1 MVRILLGAAVLCFVV
16 IAAGAP
22 ARAASHN
29 TYVDDDRS
37 RYEGYIEAASEA
49 GLVSGCNPPENT
61 RFCPHRVVSR
71 GEMAI
76 MLVRALDLASD
87 GGDHFSDDDGI
98 AAEPSIDALA
108 AAGVTDGCAPGKFCP
123 DAALTRGQ
131 MAQLIADALGW
142 RQVAGAER
150 YRDLEGSPYAGALTA
165 LAARGGIEPCDLP
178 EDRRLC
184 PDAPVTR
191 DEAAFA
197 LAKAIGLAPADVPAR
212 TDGPEV
218 GFVDS
223 FDRLRL
229 WDGQRPS
236 SRNRVGLTSAGYRGN
251 GLEVRIPKGAHY
263 GADFEL
269 DLDRIVG
276 EDPETLFFRYF
287 LRVEPGWD
295 PIASGKLPGFSG
307 IYNHTG
313 KGGYPSKPS
322 SPGWSARMKFAGNR
336 PGDPRARL
344 GYYVY
349 HLGQERRYGDGMQW
363 NQAGML
369 QPGEWYCIEGQI
381 QLNNPGVADGALRGW
396 VDGTPAF
403 EANGIEFRRPGEP
416 AIRIESFWFN
426 VYYGGKPTANKDL
439 GLTFDEVAVDGKRI
453 GCGDGPGEIA
463 PGTGDYDG
471 DGFVDRVAWTDCPTG
486 PCFQL
491 RSATEDG
498 VSTRPI
504 GNGAWFSLET
514 GRLGLVVADVDGDG
528 DGDVVY
534 RGRCDRSARC
544 WRVHRGGGPT
554 LGPGE
559 HWGDGARFSP
569 ASRLVAGDFDGD
581 GLADITY
588 SGVCGEAPIRP
599 CWRTHLSTGS
609 SFTDGADWGEPM
621 VGYDIAP
628 EAADMDGDG
637 RDDIVWAGECDA
649 GTCWFMQLSTGS
661 GFSPPVRLGEARRWE
676 LQMKRLFDFDGD
688 GRADML
694 TAAPLEEGS
703 SIELRQLRGD
713 KLTRYRI
720 VATVPTPVTD
730 LVLRRYAQTG
740 PVEALVVRSC
750 RSDDGCVRRYFS
762 LDGELASP
770 QRYARAQ
777 FYALTRQ
784 LARVPGSDEVVFR

>member
-1 MVRILLGAAVLCFVV
+1 MVRTLLGFAVLVLV
-16 IAAGAP
+16 LVGLPAHADAP
-22 ARAASHN
+22 N
-29 TYVDDDRS
+29 TYVDDDHS
-37 RYEGYIEAASEA
+37 RYEGYIEAASAA
-49 GLVSGCNPPENT
+49 GLVSGCNPPENN
-61 RFCPHRVVSR
+61 RFCPHREVSR

-76 MLVRALDLASD
+76 MLARGLRLPSD

-98 AAEPSIDALA
+98 AAESSIDALA
-108 AAGVTDGCAPGKFCP
+108 AAGITDGCSQGRFCP
-123 DAALTRGQ
+123 DSALTRGE

-142 RQVAGAER
+142 TQKANTER
-150 YRDLEGSPYAGALTA
+150 YADLKGSLFAGALTA
-165 LAARGGIEPCDLP
+165 LASRGGIEPCDLP
-178 EDRRLC
+178 EDLRLC
-184 PDAPVTR
+184 PDSPVTR

-197 LAKAIGLAPADVPAR
+197 VVTALGMRPTSISRSSGPA
-212 TDGPEV
+212 V

-223 FDRLRL
+223 FDTLRL

-236 SRNRVGLTSAGYRGN
+236 TRNRVGLTDAGYRGN
-251 GLEVRIPKGAHY
+251 ALKVRMPSGSHY

-269 DLDRIVG
+269 DLSRIVG
-276 EDPETLFFRYF
+276 EDPEVLYFRYF

-336 PGDPRARL
+336 PDDPRARL

-363 NQAGML
+363 NEAGKL

-381 QLNNPGVADGALRGW
+381 QLNTPGVADGALRGW

-403 EANGIEFRRPGEP
+403 EATGIEFRRPDEP
-416 AIRIESFWFN
+416 EIRIESFWFN

-453 GCGDGPGEIA
+453 GCGNGPGQIA
-463 PGTGDYDG
+463 PGTGDYTG
-471 DGFVDRVAWTDCPTG
+471 DGFADWITWAECATG
-486 PCFQL
+486 PCFHL
-491 RSATEDG
+491 RSTTEDG
-498 VSTRPI
+498 VSTRSV

-514 GRLGLVVADVDGDG
+514 GRLGIVVADVNGDG
-528 DGDVVY
+528 NGDVIY
-534 RGRCDRSARC
+534 RGRCGRSERC
-544 WRVHRGGGPT
+544 WRVHRGGGAK

-559 HWGDGARFSP
+559 DWGDGARFSP

-588 SGVCGEAPIRP
+588 SGLCGADAARP
-599 CWRTHLSTGS
+599 CWRTHISTGEGFS
-609 SFTDGADWGEPM
+609 DGADWGPPM
-621 VGYDIAP
+621 EGYDIAP

-637 RDDIVWAGECDA
+637 KDDIVFAGACDA
-649 GTCWFMQLSTGS
+649 GTCWFMQTSNGH
-661 GFSPPVRLGEARRWE
+661 GFDEPVRMGEARRWE
-676 LQMKRLFDFDGD
+676 LNLKRLFDFDGD
-688 GRADML
+688 GRKDLL
-694 TAAPLEEGS
+694 TAAPLEDGS
-703 SIELRQLRGD
+703 SIELRELKGD
-713 KLTRYRI
+713 KLARYRI

-730 LVLRRYAQTG
+730 LVLRRYSESG
-740 PVEALVVRSC
+740 PIEALAVHECKAVT
-750 RSDDGCVRRYFS
+750 GCVKRFFS
-762 LDGELASP
+762 LDDELASP
-770 QRYARAQ
+770 ERYARAQ

-784 LARVPGSDEVVFR
+784 LARVPASDELIFR